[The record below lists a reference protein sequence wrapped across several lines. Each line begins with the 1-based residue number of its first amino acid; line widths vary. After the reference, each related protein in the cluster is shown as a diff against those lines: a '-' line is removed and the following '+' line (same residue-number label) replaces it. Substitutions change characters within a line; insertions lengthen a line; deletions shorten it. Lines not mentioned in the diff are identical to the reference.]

1 MRLALTALAFAC
13 AALISGCASSP
24 ITSGGGLP
32 LGKSGWEFQ
41 GGVDWEKRVYF
52 VYFSRPF
59 GAKERAIAD
68 GFGK

>member
-1 MRLALTALAFAC
+1 MRPALTALLCAFAFG
-13 AALISGCASSP
+13 ISGCASSP

-41 GGVDWEKRVYF
+41 GGVDFQKQIYF

-59 GAKERAIAD
+59 GVKESALAAGWAK
-68 GFGK
+68 

>member
-1 MRLALTALAFAC
+1 MRLGLMAALCAC

-24 ITSGGGLP
+24 VTSGGGLP

-41 GGVDWEKRVYF
+41 GGVDFEKQIYF

-59 GAKERAIAD
+59 GAAERNIAA
-68 GFGK
+68 GWAK